1 MVLQDIFVGRQPI
14 FDRNLEC
21 YAYELLYRTAG
32 AGQARVRD
40 GNQATS
46 QVVYNAFLEIGLD
59 KLVGHRPA
67 FFNVTRDFLL
77 SDYTAL
83 IPPHRAVLE
92 ILEDVEIDD
101 RLIRAVRRLRAG
113 GYRIALDDFIY
124 HPHMQ
129 PLVELADIIKIDLLQ
144 LDDAQVT
151 RHVKQLRPYP
161 LKLLAEKVETREQFR
176 RCSGLGFE
184 YFQGYFLCRP
194 EIVKS
199 RQVAP
204 NQVATLRL
212 LARLQDPAVD
222 LRELGE
228 IISHDLSLAHRM
240 LRVINSAEAFL
251 AQKVESISQAIVLLG
266 TQFVAKLA
274 SLVILARMKDQPRE
288 LITTA
293 ITRARMCEL
302 LGKVAGGEPSDAFF
316 LVGLF
321 STLDA
326 ILGVSLESA
335 LSQLPLTEKVQAA
348 LLAREG
354 ILGEVLDCVI
364 AFERGDWDTV
374 TSGALDR
381 AAIQRSYLQAI
392 SWAAEMTSQV
402 A

>member
-1 MVLQDIFVGRQPI
+1 
-14 FDRNLEC
+14 
-21 YAYELLYRTAG
+21 LLYRAG
-32 AGQARVRD
+32 DAAQAGVSD

-59 KLVGHRPA
+59 KLVGQRPA
-67 FFNVTRDFLL
+67 FINVTRDFLL
-77 SDYTAL
+77 SDYTVV
-83 IPPHRAVLE
+83 IPPRRAVLE
-92 ILEDVEIDD
+92 ILEDVEIDG
-101 RLIRAVRRLRAG
+101 RLIRAVRRLRAL
-113 GYRIALDDFIY
+113 GYQIALDDFIY
-124 HPHMQ
+124 HRHMQ

-144 LDDAQVT
+144 LDDTQVAQ
-151 RHVKQLRPYP
+151 HVERLRPYP

-194 EIVKS
+194 EVVKG

-204 NQVATLRL
+204 NRVATLRL
-212 LARLQDPAVD
+212 LARLQDPSVD

-228 IISHDLSLAHRM
+228 IVSHDLSLAHRM

-251 AQKVESISQAIVLLG
+251 SQKVESISQAIVLLG

-274 SLVILARMKDQPRE
+274 SLVILARMEDQPRE
-288 LITTA
+288 LITIA

-302 LGKVAGGEPSDAFF
+302 LGAVAGGEPPEAFF

-335 LSQLPLTEKVQAA
+335 LNQLPLAEKIRAA

-354 ILGEVLDCVI
+354 ILGEVLNCAI

-374 TSGALDR
+374 TRGGLDR
-381 AAIQRSYLQAI
+381 SAIQHSYLQAI
-392 SWAAEMTSQV
+392 SWAAEMTYQV
-402 A
+402 T

>member
-14 FDRNLEC
+14 YDRHLEC
-21 YAYELLYRTAG
+21 FAYELLYRAG
-32 AGQARVRD
+32 DADHAGVAD
-40 GNQATS
+40 GDQATS

-59 KLVGHRPA
+59 KLVGKRTA
-67 FFNVTRDFLL
+67 FINVTRDFLL
-77 SDYTAL
+77 SDYTAV
-83 IPPHRAVLE
+83 IPPRRTVLE

-101 RLIRAVRRLRAG
+101 RLIRAVRRLRAQ
-113 GYRIALDDFIY
+113 GYQIGLDDFIY

-144 LDDAQVT
+144 LDTAQVAQ
-151 RHVKQLRPYP
+151 HVERLRPYP
-161 LKLLAEKVETREQFR
+161 LKLLAEKVETHEQFR
-176 RCSGLGFE
+176 RCLALGFE

-194 EIVKS
+194 EVVKG
-199 RQVAP
+199 RQMAP
-204 NQVATLRL
+204 NKVATLRL
-212 LARLQDPAVD
+212 LARLQDAAVD

-240 LRVINSAEAFL
+240 LRVINSAEMFL
-251 AQKVESISQAIVLLG
+251 AQKVESISQAILLLG

-274 SLVILARMKDQPRE
+274 GLVILARMEGQPRE

-302 LGKVAGGEPSDAFF
+302 LGAVAGGEAPEAFF

-335 LSQLPLTEKVQAA
+335 LNQLPLTEKVRAA

-354 ILGEVLDCVI
+354 ILGQVLDCAL

-374 TSGALDR
+374 AACGLDPS
-381 AAIQRSYLQAI
+381 AIQNSYLQAI
-392 SWAAEMTSQV
+392 SWAADMTSQV
-402 A
+402 T

>member
-21 YAYELLYRTAG
+21 YAYELLYRAG
-32 AGQARVRD
+32 DAAQAGVRD

-46 QVVYNAFLEIGLD
+46 QVYNAFLEIGLD
-59 KLVGHRPA
+59 KLVGKRLA
-67 FFNVTRDFLL
+67 FINLTRDFLL
-77 SDYTAL
+77 SDYTAV

-101 RLIRAVRRLRAG
+101 RLIQAVRRLRAR

-144 LDDAQVT
+144 LDDAQVAQ
-151 RHVKQLRPYP
+151 HVKRLRPYP
-161 LKLLAEKVETREQFR
+161 LQLLAEKVETREQFR
-176 RCSGLGFE
+176 RCSALGFE
-184 YFQGYFLCRP
+184 LFQGYFLCRP
-194 EIVKS
+194 EVVKG

-204 NQVATLRL
+204 NRVATLRL
-212 LARLQDPAVD
+212 LTRLQDPSVD
-222 LRELGE
+222 LRELSE
-228 IISHDLSLAHRM
+228 IISHDLSLALRM

-251 AQKVESISQAIVLLG
+251 AQKVESISQAVLLLG

-274 SLVILARMKDQPRE
+274 SLVILARMEGQPRE

-302 LGKVAGGEPSDAFF
+302 LGTVAGGEPPDAFF

-335 LSQLPLTEKVQAA
+335 LSQLPLTEKLRAA

-354 ILGEVLDCVI
+354 ILGEVLDCSI
-364 AFERGDWDTV
+364 AFERGDWEAV
-374 TSGALDR
+374 TSCGLDR
-381 AAIQRSYLQAI
+381 AAIQHSYLQAI
-392 SWAAEMTSQV
+392 SWAAEMTFQGG
-402 A
+402 